1 MIAGLTLFPQQ
12 IRPVPTDASVW
23 EWAPMSIE
31 TNQIVDSFFVRHH
44 KFPSD
49 VLISKYIFYA
59 NKNCR
64 RINVGQWK
72 KWHSVKSFWFINHD
86 DFSFTS
92 RYPQDASTSCQNMLT
107 EHWLISPSL
116 GKVTDKPDVYGERQS
131 SHYLRCPELP
141 CSITST
147 IVLFEAKILQQQGYF
162 VQHTVCLGVHNA
174 NIFMR

>member
-49 VLISKYIFYA
+49 VLISKYTFYA

-72 KWHSVKSFWFINHD
+72 KWHSVKSFWFILIMTIFPLRHVTHKMQAPVVKI
-86 DFSFTS
+86 S
-92 RYPQDASTSCQNMLT
+92 
-107 EHWLISPSL
+107 WLNI
-116 GKVTDKPDVYGERQS
+116 GWF
-131 SHYLRCPELP
+131 LP
-141 CSITST
+141 VS
-147 IVLFEAKILQQQGYF
+147 A
-162 VQHTVCLGVHNA
+162 
-174 NIFMR
+174 R